1 MTYVLQLQP
10 VPEEFVSQD
19 MIFRRRLRVRKAAPG
34 ETKEEVAAK
43 LAIKKHRSL
52 VGRAGTG
59 KTGNV
64 AAWTQS
70 TGTEPKRWLVEAA
83 GTLFEV
89 QPSLRPLKEVSQR
102 FYIAVPIELEKKILN
117 DGFHVKRRLSIPCS
131 GSPQQA
137 LAAFAKNE
145 QREKKAKEGDARQN
159 EEAATGRAAV
169 EEALQKT
176 RQRQEVEALSQGTK
190 AIVLAVT
197 ILPEMKIDVVAH
209 RDGGFQ
215 IKSQSLPGSCFQ
227 RAKRT
232 DKD

>member
-34 ETKEEVAAK
+34 ETKEEIAAK

-59 KTGNV
+59 TKTGNL
-64 AAWTQS
+64 AALTQS

-159 EEAATGRAAV
+159 EEGATGLQ